1 MTKDTIFDLA
11 SLTKSL
17 ATATAVLQLFEHGRV
32 KIDDSVQTYL
42 PNFNTANDPRRARVA
57 IRMLLTHTSG
67 LAGDL
72 SLDAPWGLDR
82 ADKAEGIHRALNARV
97 EFGPGE
103 INDGTVRG
111 SWSAM
116 RTTAT
121 ATTATPIP
129 ACTTPTRLST
139 PRLAPRDP
147 QSGSTPAVRIIA
159 DLDVIEAYRA

>member
-42 PNFNTANDPRRARVA
+42 PNFNTANDPRRARVT

-116 RTTAT
+116 RTTRRRLLRPRYLLAQLLHGYLRQGWR
-121 ATTATPIP
+121 PGIP
-129 ACTTPTRLST
+129 S
-139 PRLAPRDP
+139 
-147 QSGSTPAVRIIA
+147 PAVHQP
-159 DLDVIEAYRA
+159 